1 MEDKDLIPLSEAEI
15 KIHLNLLP
23 GWEYKT
29 NKIVKTFEFASFTV
43 AIQFVNGLVG
53 FCNFLDHHPD
63 INISYKKVTFEL
75 TRFSVGGKVTE
86 RDFTVAQKIEDDFQ
100 KYTSQKVS

>member
-1 MEDKDLIPLSEAEI
+1 MEDKDLIPLPETEI
-15 KIHLNLLP
+15 ISRLELLT
-23 GWEYKT
+23 GWEYQS
-29 NKIVKTFEFASFTV
+29 NKIVKTFEFASFTD
-43 AIQFVNGLVG
+43 AIQFINGLVG

-75 TRFSVGGKVTE
+75 THFSIGGKVTP

-100 KYTSQKVS
+100 KYIGRKVN